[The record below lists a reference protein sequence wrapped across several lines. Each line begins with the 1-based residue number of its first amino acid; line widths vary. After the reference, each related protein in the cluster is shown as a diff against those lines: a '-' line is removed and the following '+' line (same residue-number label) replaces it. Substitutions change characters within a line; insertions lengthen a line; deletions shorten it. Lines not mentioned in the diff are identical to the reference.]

1 DPELHRELHVDDA
14 LVAGQHEGLA
24 QVLVARIAAIADLDR
39 AQLLRADDLVG
50 FDRVRQP
57 PGETGAVDLLG
68 NFAEAQHDRGLAFL
82 DDEEAARQPEQRRGH
97 EQHHDADAGAAKR
110 RGRATAATRGEAGAA
125 TTAATA
131 EQAVQATIEVAP
143 VFLEIGRAVL
153 AVGSRPARLLVLVAT
168 ASTPTG
174 IVEREDRSNALPHGI
189 VCLGGSGQRLAW
201 RSGVPKSSGSDA
213 TGRWS
218 VIASPDLLPARRAAQ
233 CS

>member
-1 DPELHRELHVDDA
+1 
-14 LVAGQHEGLA
+14 
-24 QVLVARIAAIADLDR
+24 
-39 AQLLRADDLVG
+39 
-50 FDRVRQP
+50 
-57 PGETGAVDLLG
+57 
-68 NFAEAQHDRGLAFL
+68 
-82 DDEEAARQPEQRRGH
+82 
-97 EQHHDADAGAAKR
+97 
-110 RGRATAATRGEAGAA
+110 
-125 TTAATA
+125 
-131 EQAVQATIEVAP
+131 TIEIAP
-143 VFLEIGRAVL
+143 EFIEIGRAVL

-233 CS
+233 CSAIAAISPSIPTPVAALRATRPILPQPPSREFPASIPQRSILL